1 MPWGLIENFR
11 TALQYRGGWKGL
23 LQHMYSNGDFPFK
36 IGTYMGCDAFG
47 NRYYENRV
55 DYPTGQHRWVEPADI
70 QNFDSSQIPPEWHG
84 WMTSM
89 NDVTPSQE
97 DEYFEKMTKRIN
109 PSAPS
114 DAPYKHN
121 IGYQNELFHFNG
133 MHNQSQI
140 RSRGYGIGNSI
151 VGLPPFAPDAY
162 YTQPGSP
169 YNPAFIRKF
178 EYEGDLDEAKG
189 GGRPYKND
197 LWKERLMTAA
207 EKEAKV
213 NPPNGVD
220 FVESGTKLT
229 PREEAILARG
239 GTIPGK

>member
-1 MPWGLIENFR
+1 
-11 TALQYRGGWKGL
+11 
-23 LQHMYSNGDFPFK
+23 
-36 IGTYMGCDAFG
+36 MGCDAAG

-55 DYPTGQHRWVEPADI
+55 DYPTGQHRWVEPGDI
-70 QNFDSSQIPPEWHG
+70 HNFDSSQIPPEWHG

-89 NDVTPSQE
+89 HDATPSQE
-97 DEYFEKMTKRIN
+97 DEFIAESAKRIN

-114 DAPYKHN
+114 DAPYKDN
-121 IGYQNELFHFNG
+121 VGYQNEYFNFNH

-140 RSRGYGIGNSI
+140 RSRGYGIGNPM
-151 VGLPPFAPDAY
+151 VGLPPDAPDAY

-178 EYEGDLDEAKG
+178 EYEGDLDDAKG

-207 EKEAKV
+207 EKAKATAEPV
-213 NPPNGVD
+213 NGEDMAAP
-220 FVESGTKLT
+220 KLT
-229 PREEAILARG
+229 AKQEAILARG
-239 GTIPGK
+239 GTLAGK